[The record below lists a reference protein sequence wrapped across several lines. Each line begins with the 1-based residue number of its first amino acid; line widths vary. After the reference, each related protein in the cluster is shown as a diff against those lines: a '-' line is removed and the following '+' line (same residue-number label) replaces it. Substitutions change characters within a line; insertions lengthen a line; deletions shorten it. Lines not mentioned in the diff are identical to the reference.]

1 MANMPKFSIKIEHTR
16 RNWLTP
22 ILILSIYSLEGEKGG
37 GGKREKWDNG
47 RKESIEMGEGEGREG
62 EEKDRV
68 NRGSLYVDFIG
79 FVIVM

>member
-1 MANMPKFSIKIEHTR
+1 MVNPHSNSFY
-16 RNWLTP
+16 L
-22 ILILSIYSLEGEKGG
+22 LSRWREGGR
-37 GGKREKWDNG
+37 GKREKWDNS